1 MFELIWK
8 TISQKLTQLENN
20 LLIEKGRWICVMVL
34 KLKAI
39 IYGHIFCIYK
49 RAHFDTETNLV
60 TII

>member
-1 MFELIWK
+1 
-8 TISQKLTQLENN
+8 
-20 LLIEKGRWICVMVL
+20 MVL
-34 KLKAI
+34 KLKAV